1 MRFTVQRDAL
11 AEAVTWVARALPS
24 RPVVPVL
31 AGLLLRAE
39 REDQSQPGSN
49 GPGWLTAS
57 CFDYEVSARM
67 RVRAEVAEQG
77 VFLVPGRLLVE
88 IVRSLPAHPV
98 EFGDDPDGIS
108 VTCGE
113 VSFAVAS
120 LPSAEYPELPE
131 LPQLAG
137 TADGGVLAT
146 AIGQVTPAASRDD
159 TLPML
164 TAVNVELD
172 GATMT
177 LAATDR
183 YRLAVRELGWDPAP
197 GFGDAGRVSLLVPAR
212 TLSDAAKMMSAGT
225 EVAIMLR
232 PGGDRAGVGSGG
244 GGGAGAAEA
253 MIGFDAGERRLT
265 ARLLAGEFVR
275 YRSRFPEQFGCT
287 ADLPAEAFAEAVRR
301 VALVA
306 ERGTPVQLTFAPGRV
321 TVGAATQ
328 GQARARETVPADF
341 AGDEPMIAFSP
352 HYLLDGVIAAT
363 ATAPA
368 TPAAA
373 PATPATA
380 PATPATAPAT
390 PAAAGV
396 VPLGEPPAGPAE
408 RGPVGAGV
416 RLWFTSPSKPAVITR
431 QPDQDAAGA
440 RAAEGAFRYLVV
452 PQRVQLSARL
462 RAQGRSVRRLP
473 AGRDHRADR
482 RSAMPGEQQGGEQPD
497 QHGQDQQREGGEL
510 ARPVGGRRSVL
521 RIAVAI
527 ARARPL
533 LPAGLE
539 SGPGRTHGRAAHPR
553 VPVARPAVAGRGGRH
568 PWPGGHSRRRGLAG
582 EPGEPGQPS
591 RPGQI
596 GHDPREL
603 TERLRR
609 EHRLEALV
617 QFLDGQP
624 PSREVLAEIRRRR
637 VAFRV
642 PDAHHMRTSW
652 PERVAAT
659 REGSVITHR
668 HRPFRVR
675 SEVRSPP
682 R

>member
-1 MRFTVQRDAL
+1 MARNVGGSWHDSPTGHDRATRGGATRTTEGGISMRFTVQRDAL
-11 AEAVTWVARALPS
+11 AEAVTWVARALPT

-31 AGLLLRAE
+31 
-39 REDQSQPGSN
+39 
-49 GPGWLTAS
+49 PGWLPPS
-57 CFDYEVSARM
+57 CFDYEVSARR
-67 RVRAEVAEQG
+67 RVRAEVAEPG

-88 IVRSLPAHPV
+88 IVRSLPAQPV

-113 VSFAVAS
+113 ASFAVAS

-131 LPQLAG
+131 LPQMAG
-137 TADGGVLAT
+137 TADGGALAA

-164 TAVNVELD
+164 TAVNVELA
-172 GATMT
+172 GETMT

-183 YRLAVRELGWDPAP
+183 YRLAVRELGWNPAP

-232 PGGDRAGVGSGG
+232 PDAVASAGG
-244 GGGAGAAEA
+244 GAAEA

-275 YRSRFPEQFGCT
+275 YRSRFPEEFGCT

-321 TVGAATQ
+321 TIGAATQ

-341 AGDEPMIAFSP
+341 AGDEPVIAFSP

-363 ATAPA
+363 ATAPV

-373 PATPATA
+373 AGPSA
-380 PATPATAPAT
+380 PGPS
-390 PAAAGV
+390 PAA
-396 VPLGEPPAGPAE
+396 PAGPAE
-408 RGPVGAGV
+408 RGAPGGARGGRGAGAALV
-416 RLWFTSPSKPAVITR
+416 PQPEQARRDHPPAGSGRGRAEGRRGRLPLPGR
-431 QPDQDAAGA
+431 PAAGPVIRLGRA
-440 RAAEGAFRYLVV
+440 RPARQRCKGRGA
-452 PQRVQLSARL
+452 
-462 RAQGRSVRRLP
+462 RRLP
-473 AGRDHRADR
+473 AARDHRAAR
-482 RSAMPGEQQGGEQPD
+482 RSAVPGEQQSGEQPD
-497 QHGQDQQREGGEL
+497 QHGQNQQRQGGEL
-510 ARPVGGRRSVL
+510 ARPVGRRRPVL
-521 RIAVAI
+521 HIAGPV
-527 ARARPL
+527 ARARPVL
-533 LPAGLE
+533 EAGLE
-539 SGPGRTHGRAAHPR
+539 PRLEPGLEPGPGRAHGRAAHPC
-553 VPVARPAVAGRGGRH
+553 VPLAGPSGAGRRGR
-568 PWPGGHSRRRGLAG
+568 PPRTGGHSRRRRIAG

-591 RPGQI
+591 RPREI
-596 GHDPREL
+596 GHNPREL

-609 EHRLEALV
+609 EHRLETFV
-617 QFLDGQP
+617 QLLEGQP
-624 PSREVLAEIRRRR
+624 ASREVLAEVRRCR

-642 PDAHHMRTSW
+642 P
-652 PERVAAT
+652 
-659 REGSVITHR
+659 
-668 HRPFRVR
+668 
-675 SEVRSPP
+675 
-682 R
+682 

>member
-11 AEAVTWVARALPS
+11 AEAVTWVARALPT

-39 REDQSQPGSN
+39 REDQNQRGSN

-67 RVRAEVAEQG
+67 RVRAEVAEPG

-88 IVRSLPAHPV
+88 IVRSLPAQPV

-108 VTCGE
+108 LTCGE
-113 VSFAVAS
+113 ASFAVAS

-131 LPQLAG
+131 LPQLGG

-172 GATMT
+172 RATMT

-183 YRLAVRELGWDPAP
+183 YRLAVRELGWNPAP

-232 PGGDRAGVGSGG
+232 PGGDRAGAETGG
-244 GGGAGAAEA
+244 GGGAAAAEA

-328 GQARARETVPADF
+328 GQARARESVPADF
-341 AGDEPMIAFSP
+341 AGDEPVIAFSP

-373 PATPATA
+373 A
-380 PATPATAPAT
+380 
-390 PAAAGV
+390 
-396 VPLGEPPAGPAE
+396 VPPGEPPTGPAE
-408 RGPVGAGV
+408 RGAVGAGV

-431 QPDQDAAGA
+431 QPDQN
-440 RAAEGAFRYLVV
+440 AAEAKGADGAFRYLVV
-452 PQRVQLSARL
+452 PQRVQLSPRL
-462 RAQGRSVRRLP
+462 RAQGRGVGGYRPGGIIGPTAGAPCRANSRAVNSQISMARISSERAANLP
-473 AGRDHRADR
+473 A
-482 RSAMPGEQQGGEQPD
+482 RSAGDGRYCASRSRYLAPARSCQPGWN
-497 QHGQDQQREGGEL
+497 
-510 ARPVGGRRSVL
+510 
-521 RIAVAI
+521 
-527 ARARPL
+527 
-533 LPAGLE
+533 PA
-539 SGPGRTHGRAAHPR
+539 
-553 VPVARPAVAGRGGRH
+553 
-568 PWPGGHSRRRGLAG
+568 
-582 EPGEPGQPS
+582 
-591 RPGQI
+591 
-596 GHDPREL
+596 
-603 TERLRR
+603 
-609 EHRLEALV
+609 
-617 QFLDGQP
+617 
-624 PSREVLAEIRRRR
+624 LAEPMAEPRIP
-637 VAFRV
+637 VFQ
-642 PDAHHMRTSW
+642 
-652 PERVAAT
+652 
-659 REGSVITHR
+659 
-668 HRPFRVR
+668 
-675 SEVRSPP
+675 SPAQL
-682 R
+682 